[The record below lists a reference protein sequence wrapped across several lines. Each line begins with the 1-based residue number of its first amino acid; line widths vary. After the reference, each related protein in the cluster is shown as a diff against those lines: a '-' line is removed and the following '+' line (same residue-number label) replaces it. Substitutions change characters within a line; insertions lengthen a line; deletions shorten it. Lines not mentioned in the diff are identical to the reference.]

1 MSADRITSDEGLD
14 RIQQDSEPLNESLE
28 QALRE
33 VEDFSSGFTV
43 PPLQDRR
50 CALCDLENFPYSID
64 ENVMVEEEDYF
75 VVEAADRNTHRAR
88 NMIVLK
94 EHASYPGDE
103 NLEDYAAEAL
113 HDLVNYSS
121 TEEGQRVAVYAD
133 MNTFTHPH
141 IMASDLEPEDPQQ
154 ADLESINNYIVFE
167 NASNLE
173 EPEVESY
180 GDSVGEGLLKR
191 FYETARKGL

>member
-1 MSADRITSDEGLD
+1 MSAKRITSEEGLE
-14 RIQQDSEPLNESLE
+14 RIQQDGESLNESLE
-28 QALRE
+28 QALSE
-33 VEDFSSGFTV
+33 VEDLSSGFAI

-50 CALCDLENFPYSID
+50 CALCDLEKFPYSID

-75 VVEAADRNTHRAR
+75 VVEAADKNTHRAR
-88 NMIVLK
+88 NMIVFK
-94 EHASYPGDE
+94 DHAEYPGDE
-103 NLEDYAAEAL
+103 ELEVYAAEAL
-113 HDLVNYSS
+113 KDLVNYSS

-141 IMASDLEPEDPQQ
+141 IMASDLEPENPEK

-167 NASNLE
+167 DASNLE
-173 EPEVESY
+173 EPEVEDY
-180 GDSVGEGLLKR
+180 GDRVGEGLLKR